1 MTHMVRGNVEMMDS
15 HDRSDRADESRGG
28 RPEAVAPPGPSDDLP
43 VSRLAR
49 TILVTALLGYALH
62 ATIGILGAGM
72 SPTAEATSLL
82 LLLPILALQLLH
94 STPGNNQAPLH
105 RTCLTLTL

>member
-1 MTHMVRGNVEMMDS
+1 MVRWNVEMMDS

-28 RPEAVAPPGPSDDLP
+28 RPEAVAPPGPSNDLP
-43 VSRLAR
+43 VSRPAR

-62 ATIGILGAGM
+62 TTIGILGAGM
-72 SPTAEATSLL
+72 SPTAEATSLLL